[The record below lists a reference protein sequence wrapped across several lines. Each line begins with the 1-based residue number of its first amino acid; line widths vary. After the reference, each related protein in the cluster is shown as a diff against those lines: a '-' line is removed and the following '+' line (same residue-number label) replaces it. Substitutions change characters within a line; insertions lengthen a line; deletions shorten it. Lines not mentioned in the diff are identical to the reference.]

1 MAPGLALIGRLVP
14 VPVIVEVLIFET
26 FAFRSSIVLDAGYAA
41 RFAVLDWII
50 VKVFN
55 FKFLLST

>member
-14 VPVIVEVLIFET
+14 APVIVEVLIFET
-26 FAFRSSIVLDAGYAA
+26 FAFLSSIVLDAGYAA

-50 VKVFN
+50 VRVFN
-55 FKFLLST
+55 LKFSLSA